1 MGLVSIGKI
10 TKRQG
15 LSGELRVLP
24 FNKDLNSFKSL
35 EKIYIETSSGQEPSE
50 FIVEKKRFHKNFAI
64 LKLKEIN
71 TPESADQLLKRKVMV
86 FEDQLS
92 DLEDD
97 EFYFYQLKGM
107 SVYTTEGKN
116 IGVVKGV
123 MDNGAQD
130 ILIVVNDE
138 KELLIPFVKRYIS
151 ETSVKKARIVVK
163 NISDL
168 RD

>member
-35 EKIYIETSSGQEPSE
+35 EKIYIETSSGQEPAE

-92 DLEDD
+92 DLEVD
-97 EFYFYQLKGM
+97 EFYFYQLNGM

-151 ETSVKKARIVVK
+151 ETSVKNARIVVK

>member
-24 FNKDLNSFKSL
+24 FNKDLSSFKSL

-50 FIVEKKRFHKNFAI
+50 FIVEKKRFHRNFAI

-151 ETSVKKARIVVK
+151 KTSVKKARIVVK